1 MAHTLFLQHT
11 KMFNLDDITNEHDD
25 EHSLKWPCIPDH
37 PYRMLIIGSL
47 GSGKTFKRCMLNLIK
62 ERDSDNLND
71 KICLYSKDLN
81 ETKYQLLIKRL
92 ESAGIKYLN
101 DSKTFIEYPTYMNN
115 VYHNINDYNLARK
128 RKFFMYMMT

>member
-1 MAHTLFLQHT
+1 
-11 KMFNLDDITNEHDD
+11 
-25 EHSLKWPCIPDH
+25 
-37 PYRMLIIGSL
+37 
-47 GSGKTFKRCMLNLIK
+47 MLNLIK

-81 ETKYQLLIKRL
+81 ETKYQFLIKRL

-101 DSKTFIEYPTYMNN
+101 DSKTFIEYPTYMDN